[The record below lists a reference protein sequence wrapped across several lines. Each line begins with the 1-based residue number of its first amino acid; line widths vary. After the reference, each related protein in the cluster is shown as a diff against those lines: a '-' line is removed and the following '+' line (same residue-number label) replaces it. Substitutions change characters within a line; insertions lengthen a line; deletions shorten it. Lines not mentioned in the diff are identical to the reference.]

1 MATSLPLLLALPK
14 RLASTAPKRRVG
26 CRVAA
31 AGVLVCLLAGLPGG
45 AQASDALLDFRLFNV
60 PQGPQ
65 LVQKSPVVSWLVR
78 PDAERFCASA
88 MPKDGHISRQEGC
101 VYWQLAAGKCIVV
114 TTASTTHSQLGHL
127 FLHCLQGK

>member
-1 MATSLPLLLALPK
+1 MPSATFFPLSM
-14 RLASTAPKRRVG
+14 RLASGAQKGRPVRRS
-26 CRVAA
+26 
-31 AGVLVCLLAGLPGG
+31 AGTSVLVWMLAGLGGG

-60 PQGPQ
+60 PQPTQ

-78 PDAERFCASA
+78 PDAERFCADA
-88 MPKDGHISRQEGC
+88 APRDGHISRQEGC
-101 VYWQLAAGKCIVV
+101 VYWQLAAGKCTVV